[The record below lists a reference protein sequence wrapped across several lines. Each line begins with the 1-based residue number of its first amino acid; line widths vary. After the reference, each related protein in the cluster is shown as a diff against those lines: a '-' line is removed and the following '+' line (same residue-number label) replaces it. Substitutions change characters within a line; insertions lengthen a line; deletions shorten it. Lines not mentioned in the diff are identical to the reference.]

1 MNWAL
6 LITIINTLLLSVI
19 LFTFLSALRNS
30 KDQLMKLNV
39 LENKPK
45 VLNLE
50 EIENLF
56 TKLFELYV
64 EEAKAKE
71 VIFKELKALA
81 TQFDIMYA
89 FLKNKGYIQEL
100 GSMDKQIA
108 EDPDPLLEPSA
119 YFHKEQ

>member
-89 FLKNKGYIQEL
+89 FLKKKGYIQEL